1 MCKSVKISDQKYQKN
16 SKANRYYQSK
26 ENKMQLFSHHILLQ
40 ALTGPNF
47 VAVTTSSGG
56 TSVNDMNPSKND
68 DPCLFRRFAQKE
80 LTPSIEYAACKN
92 INRSSKDAAHKSLV
106 TTDSRTVTIQSD
118 SVDSRS
124 SMTSSLHDTLLFLSG
139 SSSWSSSTLSG
150 SLGSASVSASSQAK
164 SQASGT
170 PIAGI
175 DRMMPPREDA
185 LSSSESFIYQRMS
198 IFEKMEKKIQGTYI
212 FYFY

>member
-1 MCKSVKISDQKYQKN
+1 
-16 SKANRYYQSK
+16 
-26 ENKMQLFSHHILLQ
+26 MQLFSHHILLQ

-124 SMTSSLHDTLLFLSG
+124 NMTSSLHDTLLFLSG
-139 SSSWSSSTLSG
+139 SSSWSPSTLSG
-150 SLGSASVSASSQAK
+150 SLGSASVFARSQIK

-175 DRMMPPREDA
+175 DQMMMRREDA
-185 LSSSESFIYQRMS
+185 LSSSESFIYQRGS
-198 IFEKMEKKIQGTYI
+198 IFEKMEKKIKGTYI
-212 FYFY
+212 FYFC

>member
-1 MCKSVKISDQKYQKN
+1 
-16 SKANRYYQSK
+16 
-26 ENKMQLFSHHILLQ
+26 MQLFSHHILLQ

-124 SMTSSLHDTLLFLSG
+124 NMTSSLHDTLLFLSG
-139 SSSWSSSTLSG
+139 SSSWSSSTLSTLSG
-150 SLGSASVSASSQAK
+150 SLGSASSQAKSQAK

-175 DRMMPPREDA
+175 DRMMMRREDE
-185 LSSSESFIYQRMS
+185 LSSSESFIYQRGS
-198 IFEKMEKKIQGTYI
+198 IFKKMEKKIQGTYI

>member
-1 MCKSVKISDQKYQKN
+1 
-16 SKANRYYQSK
+16 
-26 ENKMQLFSHHILLQ
+26 MQLFSHHILLQ

-106 TTDSRTVTIQSD
+106 TTDSRAMMTQSGPF
-118 SVDSRS
+118 DSRS

-175 DRMMPPREDA
+175 DRMMMRREDE
-185 LSSSESFIYQRMS
+185 LSSSESFIYQRGS